1 MAPQEAE
8 SEFTSA
14 GLNWLCTDET
24 GFLYLVVL
32 RQNSTDSS
40 KNYLLKFEKRYSK
53 LDVTDLVGPNTL
65 WPIFGATSLHRFL
78 THLVVV
84 PR

>member
-14 GLNWLCTDET
+14 GLNWLCSDVTD
-24 GFLYLVVL
+24 FLYLVVL

-40 KNYLLKFEKRYSK
+40 KNYLPKFEKRYSK
-53 LDVTDLVGPNTL
+53 LDVTDLVGPDTL